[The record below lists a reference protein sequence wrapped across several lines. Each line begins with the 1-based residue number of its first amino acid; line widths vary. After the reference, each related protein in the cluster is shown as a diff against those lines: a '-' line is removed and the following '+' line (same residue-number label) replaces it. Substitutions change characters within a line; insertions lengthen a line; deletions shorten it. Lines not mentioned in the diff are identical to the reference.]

1 MDDILRD
8 SMAQMAFT
16 VTLLAVAAAA
26 ALALGMVGL
35 YGVISYA
42 VSQRTAEIGIR
53 LALGASPAE
62 VSALVLRQGLVVVAA
77 GMAIGIAGAAAATQ
91 FMASL
96 LYGVTARDPGTYAA
110 SAAVLLTVS
119 AVATYLPARRAA
131 AIDPAQ
137 SLRRQ

>member
-1 MDDILRD
+1 
-8 SMAQMAFT
+8 
-16 VTLLAVAAAA
+16 
-26 ALALGMVGL
+26 MVGL

-53 LALGASPAE
+53 LALGARPAE
-62 VSALVLRQGLVVVAA
+62 VSALVLRQGLVVVAS
-77 GMAIGIAGAAAATQ
+77 GLAIGIAAAAAATQ

-96 LYGVTARDPGTYAA
+96 LYEVSARDPGTFAA
-110 SAAVLLTVS
+110 SAAVLLIVS

-137 SLRRQ
+137 SLRRQE